1 MSNNDVSL
9 TVTADASQAQAEIK
23 KVEKGFDDVS
33 KSAKKAED
41 AGKSAAS
48 GAKDAG
54 DAGQAAASGLRSGIL
69 SVVLAFGPL
78 LAAFAT
84 LKAARALVDI
94 ADQAIEA
101 DNKIARLA
109 GRTKDVQP
117 TISSAFT
124 EIKNAVVLFARSVND
139 GTGVV
144 GAIGRVMSEVAQVV
158 AIFAKTL
165 FGAGTEA
172 DRLKNQQGAVEFAQS
187 VGKAF
192 AFAGDVVKALASDF
206 SALGTLVREVFIA
219 LGYTIVGFR
228 DMIAA
233 ALHGDFAGAAAIWE
247 EMGVKGEAASER
259 IGNAFGAAVEETT
272 RAFRHQGA
280 AYSAYVES
288 LANGTRIDLSSPEK
302 PKDDHNKTLI
312 REMDAYSDAL
322 DKQIAKLRERA
333 SVTQQMIGV
342 EIDSVRNAALAKV
355 DADEQAAKFALQN
368 KQITNEQYLALE
380 QQFEDRR
387 YAIKQAALQNELILN
402 EASGDN
408 PVTAAR
414 IKEQLLELER
424 QYQLKKAEIAQ
435 KVAQEA
441 KGGPLGDVF
450 GNLAGRF
457 SQALAQMAAAGKSF
471 GQAMASLWQG
481 IRNSVAHSIAGQL
494 REMAMMAIKERSM
507 SLTKIG
513 GDAAKAA
520 SGAYSALAGIPYV
533 GPVLAPAAAATA
545 FAAVMAF
552 GSGIKSAAGGFDI
565 PSGLN
570 PVTQLH
576 AEEMVL
582 PADIANPLR
591 DSLGGGRG
599 SGDVNINVQAAPIGD
614 FFLIHR
620 RELAAAL
627 KTARREFAF

>member
-1 MSNNDVSL
+1 MSEDISIRI
-9 TVTADASQAQAEIK
+9 TADASGVKTGTEATKRELRGVEAAGGAMATGLKGALAGITLAMAPVIAVMAAIRGIGAFIK
-23 KVEKGFDDVS
+23 
-33 KSAKKAED
+33 
-41 AGKSAAS
+41 
-48 GAKDAG
+48 
-54 DAGQAAASGLRSGIL
+54 
-69 SVVLAFGPL
+69 
-78 LAAFAT
+78 
-84 LKAARALVDI
+84 I
-94 ADQAIEA
+94 ADEAVQA
-101 DNKIARLA
+101 DNRIARLSKS
-109 GRTKDVQP
+109 TKDVQP
-117 TISSAFT
+117 TISNAFT
-124 EIKNAVVLFARSVND
+124 EIRNAVVKFALAVDS
-139 GTGVV
+139 GTGLI
-144 GAIGRVMSEVAQVV
+144 GGIGRVMSEVAQVV

-165 FGAGTEA
+165 FSAGSES
-172 DRLKNQQGAVEFAQS
+172 DKLGRNQGAIEFAQA
-187 VGKAF
+187 VGKGLAW
-192 AFAGDVVKALASDF
+192 AGDVIAAFVRIAVDSFEGLWRWIKALGNGF
-206 SALGTLVREVFIA
+206 MALGE
-219 LGYTIVGFR
+219 
-228 DMIAA
+228 A
-233 ALHGDFAGAAAIWE
+233 ALAASHGEFSKAGEIMRTATAGAGAAIKSMAE
-247 EMGVKGEAASER
+247 TGVNDFMR
-259 IGNAFGAAVEETT
+259 LGNAIMGNGAAL
-272 RAFRHQGA
+272 A
-280 AYSAYVES
+280 AYKEQ

-302 PKDDHNKTLI
+302 PKDDHNKALI

-387 YAIKQAALQNELILN
+387 YAIKQQALQNELLLN

-408 PVTAAR
+408 PVAAAR

-424 QYQLKKAEIAQ
+424 QYQMRKAEIAQ
-435 KVAQEA
+435 QVAQEA